1 MSGPLAKVPKGLVHL
16 NLSSCGLTSKG
27 VNQLANALAV
37 NKFMPNTLTYLNL
50 SNNSLKED
58 VTVSYST
65 VYLLLT
71 FALFYVFF
79 WFYHVFVISIQSL
92 CNFLAQPNVIK
103 HLDISKTETTL
114 EAVSIVFFDNNLA
127 LLL

>member
-16 NLSSCGLTSKG
+16 NLSYCGLTSKG

-58 VTVSYST
+58 VTVSNLIQM
-65 VYLLLT
+65 LLML
-71 FALFYVFF
+71 
-79 WFYHVFVISIQSL
+79 I
-92 CNFLAQPNVIK
+92 
-103 HLDISKTETTL
+103 D
-114 EAVSIVFFDNNLA
+114 
-127 LLL
+127 